1 MLPHTSMKALLL
13 GLWCGAFCL
22 GLPSSAQALVL
33 AGDQAGAE
41 TVIVLRALQLST
53 DRHSSFF
60 ETRPGRW
67 VSVRSVHQA
76 CHSPGQ
82 SADALLLYFPD
93 SNRCEEVSR
102 AQRLTLERRLIELT
116 GLHPPA
122 NLLARL
128 ETEAVTLAPPPRVV
142 LNRGLCSCPDNN
154 APEGSVGCLAQVKDA
169 GHPIA
174 SIDFVATDVD
184 GDALAA
190 EFSYQLGSDPVQAGL
205 PAPLLSNCTNGPG
218 SLQCRISGPAPAEAG
233 DLALSLAVSDGID
246 SIDLSA
252 QLQVLAVIGEPIFSE
267 RFEPDLPLIIGMAGP
282 NTPLFAPILL

>member
-1 MLPHTSMKALLL
+1 MLPQTSMKAVLSSIWCAVFGL
-13 GLWCGAFCL
+13 GLT
-22 GLPSSAQALVL
+22 SSAQALVL
-33 AGDQAGAE
+33 ADDQAGAE
-41 TVIVLRALQLST
+41 TVIVLRAFQLST

-82 SADALLLYFPD
+82 SADALLLYLPV

-102 AQRLTLERRLIELT
+102 AQHLTLERRLIELT
-116 GLHPPA
+116 GRHAPA
-122 NLLARL
+122 DLLARVD
-128 ETEAVTLAPPPRVV
+128 TQAVTLAPPPKVV

-174 SIDFVATDVD
+174 SIDFAATDVD
-184 GDALAA
+184 GDTLAA
-190 EFSYQLGSDPVQAGL
+190 EFSYQFGGDPIQAGL
-205 PAPLLSNCTNGPG
+205 PAPLASNCTNGPG
-218 SLQCRISGPAPAEAG
+218 SLQCSISGPAPAEAG
-233 DLALSLAVSDGID
+233 DLALTLAVSDGID

-252 QLQVLAVIGEPIFSE
+252 QLQILSLVGGPLFIE
-267 RFEPDLPLIIGMAGP
+267 RFENPTCP
-282 NTPLFAPILL
+282 